1 MTIRRRLELKKL
13 MMLAALL
20 AMVLVAAA
28 PALGQVAQGI
38 GIGEAESGGAA
49 PSTEVANEGNSSSI
63 CAAPLQQANSGNVQ
77 NGQGVNQANLKES
90 DDIELT
96 GANITISPE
105 LEFACTTTIQQAAAA
120 G

>member
-1 MTIRRRLELKKL
+1 MKKL

-28 PALGQVAQGI
+28 PALGQAAQGI

-49 PSTEVANEGNSSSI
+49 PSTEVSNAGNSSSV

-77 NGQGVNQANLKES
+77 NGQARQTAFVEEAG
-90 DDIELT
+90 DTELAGST
-96 GANITISPE
+96 ITISPALAAE
-105 LEFACTTTIQQAAAA
+105 CSQTIMQAAAA